1 MKRPLALL
9 LACILL
15 LTTFAGCGKKK
26 PGAKA
31 DDTAEYEALYA
42 PVLKKYKQAFEEEW
56 PREKFLET
64 GLAPNLAGLEKTAE
78 PSFAFLDL
86 NNDKTPELFIGRADE
101 AATVYDLYTAD
112 GESIK
117 QLTDTAKEP
126 VLTLTDDNRLVD
138 EIDDYESLEVTTF
151 YKMDDDS
158 LTPTDSYIHDA
169 GMIIDGMDAWYHATG
184 ELPKSESE
192 FYAEDMDVI
201 SKDDYDR
208 GATGYTEAKLAMKEF
223 AELVLP
229 DNVEDLDLSPE
240 ARAKTLYA
248 PVIEMYR
255 EAFAKGLDMGE
266 LLEKNYE
273 VNYFGDSPVFMP
285 IRSPDF
291 SICYLFSYG
300 SVDDSGYMFQDLDN
314 DGNPEMITGRTTS
327 DDNSILDL
335 FTIKDGVPVKTIQS
349 FERNLL
355 YLCTDGRIARYN
367 HGGYDTNTMEFYEY
381 KNGAL
386 HFVEV
391 YFQDSGEC
399 FHATAE
405 TVSDS
410 SKQQPITK
418 EALEKAYDID
428 KVKLTLTPFSAEEP
442 ASEPENDNTMIPT
455 EGTPP
460 VDNNVY
466 HVGDTFEF
474 GSYPQS
480 EVSET
485 TALKAAADAAVW
497 KSYKYYSGTEYSG
510 HPTGWV
516 EGSSWDT
523 SVNGSTKSD
532 DYMKF
537 ADFFCD
543 GEKYRAVVF
552 SQYRPAI
559 TTSQATSEHSYQD
572 DNGYTVNHVYYFRYE
587 PLKWRVLDPVSGLVM
602 CTSIID
608 AQAFQNIVFYK
619 SKNDN
624 YRDSCYQDKKY
635 INPANKYS
643 TSDIRDWLN
652 HDFYETAFTKHQKE
666 QIQFIENDSYDSPV
680 GKIFPLSDS
689 EVRNPDYGFSPEWHE
704 DSARILQPPS
714 DYARCQGLD
723 LREDWLLRCEGLH
736 AKDSCGVFATGE
748 VHEVNTVYDTSS
760 GICPAMNLSVVKMD
774 PTISIN
780 LYSTHS

>member
-101 AATVYDLYTAD
+101 AATVYDLYTVDDAQTPVPLID
-112 GESIK
+112 PTTE
-117 QLTDTAKEP
+117 T
-126 VLTLTDDNRLVD
+126 VLTLTGDNRLVD

-158 LTPTDSYIHDA
+158 LTPTDSYIHDPDK
-169 GMIIDGMDAWYHATG
+169 IIDGMDEWYHATG

-192 FYAEDMDVI
+192 FYAEDMEVI

-240 ARAKTLYA
+240 ARAKMLYA

-405 TVSDS
+405 TVSDR

-442 ASEPENDNTMIPT
+442 ASEPEPT
-455 EGTPP
+455 DLSTLGESLYASVLDEYRVKALTIDETFGGYSALSSGTPGYAFTDLDRNGTP
-460 VDNNVY
+460 ELAVCGQWDIN
-466 HVGDTFEF
+466 E
-474 GSYPQS
+474 P
-480 EVSET
+480 
-485 TALKAAADAAVW
+485 AAVVELYVIGNNG
-497 KSYKYYSGTEYSG
+497 KPKRLIDAYEISSMDICTDGRVLYEQAGNVFVYFKISNDQLQFDEAYEINYDGPSESYLFVTDGNYINSDGTFNWDWPEATESQKISKTEFEHGTKHDVLALNINPFAVTETGIPMQTAYQSVMQKTKDARTDKGTQLEYAMHDINEDGLEELLILDKYHGFNA
-510 HPTGWV
+510 TGNYRLFMYLDGVVIYLGNIDWD
-516 EGSSWDT
+516 EGSLLDGSKKMYLMSGYADNYGT
-523 SVNGSTKSD
+523 AVSIVNNELS
-532 DYMKF
+532 
-537 ADFFCD
+537 
-543 GEKYRAVVF
+543 
-552 SQYRPAI
+552 
-559 TTSQATSEHSYQD
+559 TSEYNEFS
-572 DNGYTVNHVYYFRYE
+572 
-587 PLKWRVLDPVSGLVM
+587 S
-602 CTSIID
+602 
-608 AQAFQNIVFYK
+608 
-619 SKNDN
+619 
-624 YRDSCYQDKKY
+624 
-635 INPANKYS
+635 
-643 TSDIRDWLN
+643 SDMASFGPPIS
-652 HDFYETAFTKHQKE
+652 FTAF
-666 QIQFIENDSYDSPV
+666 
-680 GKIFPLSDS
+680 
-689 EVRNPDYGFSPEWHE
+689 
-704 DSARILQPPS
+704 
-714 DYARCQGLD
+714 
-723 LREDWLLRCEGLH
+723 
-736 AKDSCGVFATGE
+736 
-748 VHEVNTVYDTSS
+748 
-760 GICPAMNLSVVKMD
+760 
-774 PTISIN
+774 
-780 LYSTHS
+780 